1 MVKTHQL
8 IADMVSGATT
18 LRGGV
23 GPVRARLPPTV
34 HHQVAQLAGG
44 AALPHL
50 PRRVGVQTAQHGGR
64 GPAAAAR
71 SVMKSVK
78 KNKKNL
84 VV

>member
-1 MVKTHQL
+1 
-8 IADMVSGATT
+8 
-18 LRGGV
+18 
-23 GPVRARLPPTV
+23 
-34 HHQVAQLAGG
+34 
-44 AALPHL
+44 
-50 PRRVGVQTAQHGGR
+50 VGVQTAQHGGR